1 MYAIEFEA
9 DIQNG
14 IVKLPAE
21 YTALQNSHAKI
32 VIMVKDEI
40 APGIKESPLDLSD
53 VEIEAFQGR
62 DAVEIQR
69 EIRDE
74 W

>member
-14 IVKLPAE
+14 VVKLPSE
-21 YTALQNSHAKI
+21 YASLQNSHAKI
-32 VIMVKDEI
+32 VVMVKDEV
-40 APGIKESPLDLSD
+40 AQGPEPSPLDLSD

-62 DAVEIQR
+62 EAVEMQR
-69 EIRDE
+69 EMRDE

>member
-14 IVKLPAE
+14 VVRLPAE
-21 YTALQNSHAKI
+21 YASLQNSHARI
-32 VIMVKDEI
+32 VVMVKDQITPASE
-40 APGIKESPLDLSD
+40 ASPLDLSNI
-53 VEIEAFQGR
+53 EIEAFQGR

-69 EIRDE
+69 EARDE